1 MSEGERNDGDP
12 TAAERR
18 LGEHLQL
25 LRHAAP
31 DPDRALVPRIV
42 RTARWQRII
51 REPVRV
57 AGMIAGAALDGLLA
71 LVSPGRRRD
80 G

>member
-1 MSEGERNDGDP
+1 MSDAEQPDSAP

-25 LRHAAP
+25 LRTAAP
-31 DPDRALVPRIV
+31 DPGRALVPRIV
-42 RTARWQRII
+42 RTARWQRLV

-71 LVSPGRRRD
+71 LVAPGRRGNR
-80 G
+80 